1 MPIWH
6 CRLIKGVKRKEM
18 STNYPIMLRLKGK
31 KTVVV
36 GGGKVAERKVKGLLG
51 TGALVSVV
59 SPELTDELLRLARDG
74 DIIWLDRTFS
84 KDDIQDAFLVFAAT
98 NDEGVNQFVRSVAKD
113 HQLVMV
119 ADDPE
124 GSDFHV
130 PAQVQRG
137 RLSITVST
145 GGASPILAGKIR
157 EQLEQQFDEQYSEY
171 LDFLFSKRQWILKEI
186 KDSSLKKKLLTAIVS
201 EEFLKSEDREEDF
214 QRLL

>member
-1 MPIWH
+1 
-6 CRLIKGVKRKEM
+6 M
-18 STNYPIMLRLKGK
+18 STNYPIMMRLKGK

-98 NDEGVNQFVRSVAKD
+98 NNEGVNQFVRSVAKD

-124 GSDFHV
+124 DSDFHV

-214 QRLL
+214 QRLF

>member
-1 MPIWH
+1 LPIWH

-18 STNYPIMLRLKGK
+18 STNYPIMMRLKGK

-124 GSDFHV
+124 DSDFHV

-214 QRLL
+214 QRLF